1 MIPVFLQQV
10 DVACRAFHQEPL
22 DDGVDADDSS
32 TEGDD
37 GVSPKEVI
45 AHVVPIIR
53 FLDPIQTK
61 ATVVLNFPRMEC
73 ISLNQF

>member
-1 MIPVFLQQV
+1 M

-37 GVSPKEVI
+37 GVSPKEVTGCQI
-45 AHVVPIIR
+45 QIIN
-53 FLDPIQTK
+53 DNK
-61 ATVVLNFPRMEC
+61 LN
-73 ISLNQF
+73 LL